1 MKLTDCTIKRNVS
14 ELFIHVVNAS
24 SGLISQ
30 DDSEGLD
37 MIGSS
42 FKNLINRKDLAL
54 SALRFELS
62 SKMIP
67 EFRLSN
73 NIISSKESNSID
85 LWV

>member
-1 MKLTDCTIKRNVS
+1 VKLTDCTIKRNVS

-24 SGLISQ
+24 SRLISQ

-42 FKNLINRKDLAL
+42 FKNLINGKDLAL